1 MMPELSAASAVAPRR
16 NALNAVLWAWL
27 VAGTLD
33 IAAAIIFYANASSA
47 QTVRLLQGIASGV
60 LGDTAFAG
68 GLETAVLGLGLHYSI
83 ALIWTL
89 LFFVFL
95 GRLRRLP
102 TNRVVIGLAYGV
114 VIWMVMNLVVLPLS
128 NVRHAPIH
136 VSQALVGAVI
146 LMLCVGLPIS
156 MIVGRQREG

>member
-1 MMPELSAASAVAPRR
+1 MPELSSASAVAPRR
-16 NALNAVLWAWL
+16 NALNAVLCAWV

-33 IAAAIIFYANASSA
+33 ILAAVIYYTNASSA
-47 QTVRLLQGIASGV
+47 QTIRLLQGIASGV
-60 LGDTAFAG
+60 LGDEAFTG
-68 GLETAVLGLGLHYSI
+68 GMETAMLGLGLHYSI

-89 LFFVFL
+89 VFFVFL
-95 GRLRRLP
+95 GRLRRPL
-102 TNRVVIGLAYGV
+102 TNRLVIGLAYGV

-136 VSQALVGAVI
+136 LSQAVVGAVI

-156 MIVGRQREG
+156 IIVGRQNGG